1 MCYPACWVLNV
12 TDEPDK
18 TDSDGKAL
26 TDLDARLNA
35 IDARKRQV
43 KDKPAEVGMNAGYKA
58 LGSLFGG
65 ILVGLGLGWV
75 IDHYV
80 HTTPW
85 GMIVGCL
92 LGLVAAVYSVVKSAQ
107 DRP

>member
-1 MCYPACWVLNV
+1 V

-18 TDSDGKAL
+18 PDSDGEAL
-26 TDLDARLNA
+26 KDLDARLKA
-35 IDARKRQV
+35 IDARKGGAR
-43 KDKPAEVGMNAGYKA
+43 DKPAEAGMNAGYQA

-75 IDHYV
+75 VDRYV

-85 GMIVGCL
+85 GMVVGTV
-92 LGLVAAVYSVVKSAQ
+92 LGLVAAIYTIVKAGQ

>member
-1 MCYPACWVLNV
+1 VLNV
-12 TDEPDK
+12 TDEPDNA
-18 TDSDGKAL
+18 DSDGKAL
-26 TDLDARLNA
+26 KDLDARLKA
-35 IDARKRQV
+35 IDARKGAAR
-43 KDKPAEVGMNAGYKA
+43 DKPAEAGMNAGYQA

-75 IDHYV
+75 VDHYV

-85 GMIVGCL
+85 GMLVGTL
-92 LGLVAAVYSVVKSAQ
+92 LGLVAAIYTIVKAGQ

>member
-1 MCYPACWVLNV
+1 VLNV
-12 TDEPDK
+12 TDEPD
-18 TDSDGKAL
+18 DRDPDGKTL
-26 TDLDARLNA
+26 RDLDARLKA
-35 IDARKRQV
+35 IDARKRQA
-43 KDKPAEVGMNAGYKA
+43 KDKPAEAGMNAGYQA

-75 IDHYV
+75 VDHYV

-85 GMIVGCL
+85 GMLVGTL
-92 LGLVAAVYSVVKSAQ
+92 LGLAAAIYTIVKAGQ

>member
-1 MCYPACWVLNV
+1 M
-12 TDEPDK
+12 TEEPD
-18 TDSDGKAL
+18 DRDPDGKAL
-26 TDLDARLNA
+26 KDLDARLDA

-43 KDKPAEVGMNAGYKA
+43 KDAPAEAGMNTGYQA

-65 ILVGLGLGWV
+65 IFVGLGLGWV
-75 IDHYV
+75 VDHYV

-85 GMIVGCL
+85 GMVVGCL
-92 LGLVAAVYSVVKSAQ
+92 LGLVAAIYTIVKAGQ

>member
-1 MCYPACWVLNV
+1 M
-12 TDEPDK
+12 TDEPD
-18 TDSDGKAL
+18 DRDHDGKTL
-26 TDLDARLNA
+26 RDLDARLKA
-35 IDARKRQV
+35 IDARQRPA
-43 KDKPAEVGMNAGYKA
+43 KDKPAEAGMSAGYQA

-85 GMIVGCL
+85 GMLVGCL
-92 LGLVAAVYSVVKSAQ
+92 LGLVAAIYTIVKAGQ

>member
-1 MCYPACWVLNV
+1 M
-12 TDEPDK
+12 TDEPD
-18 TDSDGKAL
+18 DRDPDGKTL
-26 TDLDARLNA
+26 RDLDARLKA
-35 IDARKRQV
+35 IDARLRPA
-43 KDKPAEVGMNAGYKA
+43 KDKPAEAGMSAGYQA

-75 IDHYV
+75 IDQYL

-85 GMIVGCL
+85 GMVVGCL
-92 LGLVAAVYSVVKSAQ
+92 LGLVAAIYTIVKAGQ

>member
-1 MCYPACWVLNV
+1 M
-12 TDEPDK
+12 TDEPD
-18 TDSDGKAL
+18 DRDPDGKTL
-26 TDLDARLNA
+26 RDLDARLKA
-35 IDARKRQV
+35 IDARQRPA
-43 KDKPAEVGMNAGYKA
+43 KDKPAEAGMSAGYQA

-75 IDHYV
+75 IDQYL

-85 GMIVGCL
+85 GMVVGCL
-92 LGLVAAVYSVVKSAQ
+92 LGLVAAIYTIVKAGQ